1 MKGVILDKVG
11 GELKL
16 VDDVEKPKPGPGQL
30 LVKSLIMSLNPMCV
44 NHPCTYHS

>member
-16 VDDVEKPKPGPGQL
+16 VDDVEKPKPVADQL
-30 LVKSLIMSLNPMCV
+30 LVKSLYMALNPMCV
-44 NHPCTYHS
+44 NRPCKY